1 MKTALIICLLGVFS
15 NYLEAQTSQH
25 FCGTDHVNRKTLEE
39 NPWLQDVNKQLEE
52 FTQNYIQSHRNQNDN
67 QRSRNG
73 QRYIIPVVFHVV
85 HNYGEEYIS
94 DEQIYDGLRMLNED
108 FRKRNVDTSSIVPA
122 FKQIAADCEIE
133 FRLPTRDPKG
143 KPTNGINRYQSN
155 TTYSGS
161 DDVMIQGWPRDM
173 YMNVYLV
180 NSFEQ
185 QGLIGYTRIPANLE
199 GINGLVDGIVI
210 LHTAIGSIGTARQN
224 INRSLTHEVGHWLNL
239 LHTWG
244 QTNEPGVSCGDDG
257 VFDTPITRGDFSCN
271 LNKQFCT
278 PSVVE
283 NTQNHMDYASCPR
296 MFTEGQKLRMHAA
309 LNSNVSGRNNLWSDY
324 TLNYTGAATSTNVN
338 TAPPV
343 ADFHIPNKT
352 TCVGEAITIK
362 DFSWRGPINNWEW
375 EFENATPNISND
387 QNPTVTFNR
396 SGWQKVSLKVT
407 SSNGQST
414 KVDEQF
420 IFVKDR
426 TIESFTENFE
436 NAEFVNNN
444 YIAENYAN
452 NESKW
457 QLTNSASH
465 TGGLSFVLN
474 NFDVDI
480 YDIDAFTTPEY
491 DLSGSNV
498 ADLNFKYS
506 LATRASFSEDIKDRL
521 RIFYSIDCGK
531 TWRVFFN
538 QSGVSLITA
547 GNFNQTFIPTLEN
560 QWAQLSVPI
569 PNSALNNGTAIFK
582 FEFTRDK
589 FSNNIYID
597 DINVDDVYTT
607 IENKSFSNIT
617 LNVFPNPNK
626 GNFTLSFNNP
636 TPINGTIQVY
646 DMIGKMVYE
655 GNQFFS
661 AGEQKVSINKNFT
674 SGIYQ
679 LSLLMGKERLQKKI
693 QIIGE

>member
-15 NYLEAQTSQH
+15 NYLVAQTSQH

-52 FTQNYIQSHRNQNDN
+52 FTQNYIQLHRNQNDN

-655 GNQFFS
+655 GNQFFT

>member
-108 FRKRNVDTSSIVPA
+108 FRKRNVDTSSIVTA